1 MTLLRSPI
9 RSQGVALALAGASLL
24 LAAPAATAASVHA
37 PPGNAGIMEYV
48 ESVPDG
54 GGDRIGNDLYHA
66 RGTVL
71 RHGSR
76 LLNRPTS
83 QRLARSGR
91 DGPMAAGLAAAA
103 APQTSHG
110 VAGGDAGKS
119 ATASAAGLLAG
130 QGSGGL
136 GALLPVLLTLML
148 GAAAGYALRR
158 RQAGS

>member
-1 MTLLRSPI
+1 MALLRSPI
-9 RSQGVALALAGASLL
+9 RSHRLALALAGASLL
-24 LAAPAATAASVHA
+24 LAAPVATAASVHA
-37 PPGNAGIMEYV
+37 PPGNAGVMEYV

-54 GGDRIGNDLYHA
+54 GGNRVGNDLYHA
-66 RGTVL
+66 RATL
-71 RHGSR
+71 LQDGSR
-76 LLNRPTS
+76 LLSRAAS

-119 ATASAAGLLAG
+119 ALASATGLVSG